1 MPPAYYPEHIDYA
14 RQGIET
20 PGTRRD
26 GQTGIWKGGKPANAS
41 HSADNDHACAGIF
54 DPADL
59 KDSKEPQDLS
69 RLLDDSASRY
79 PQRVLFQ
86 RRSLHPSSTPSTLV
100 YSNSI
105 IETTYAEVQ
114 SRRDAFGSGLLALER
129 EGQLT
134 SSTSLEASPVE
145 IKHTGVPF
153 YGDDNRKKGRA
164 RRGWAVGL
172 WSGNRE
178 EWQVVDQACQAYGLV
193 AVALY
198 ATLGPQVARYITNH
212 CPLSLIVA
220 SGDHLPALLK
230 IAPHCPTLRVIVTM
244 DAFPPS
250 EWEIIQQW
258 AHSINIKL
266 YTFNDVEARG
276 RADLLSP
283 GPEPGEE
290 DISKNRVVA
299 ISYTSGTT
307 GDPKGVVITSS
318 NLLYATLSIAAGY
331 SDRLKGIHW
340 KLLSFLP
347 LGHIYE
353 RVLESVALYYGATI
367 AFSQCD
373 PAKFLEDAQ
382 FFKPHMLP
390 GVPRMWNRISSAI
403 TDQMKAPGLKGALLR
418 KAVAT
423 KLADWE
429 ETGQVTHTVY
439 DALVF
444 RKIKALA
451 GGEVIFMTTGS
462 APLRPDVHALLKVCF
477 CADFVQG
484 VIPSKP
490 DLTTF
495 VHSIPNDKTSLGTC
509 GFLASCNEA
518 KLVDVPDM
526 NYHATDQPNP
536 RGELCMRGYNV
547 SPGYLHNEKA
557 TAEAIDD
564 EGWFHT
570 GDIGEFDAC
579 GRLKIIDRL
588 KNVIK
593 LSQGQYVA
601 LEKLEGLY
609 ASNPL
614 FASLLVHGDSTR
626 SHLIALAVLDPEQA
640 SKLVWKVLKKGVR
653 AEDVKQLEMAVKE
666 NEVRKVVLRQ
676 LAKVAAKNGLNGFEM
691 IKGLHLTVR
700 PFPDEIL
707 TPTFKVK
714 RNIAAK
720 VFRDVI
726 EEVYSRGEGEVKE
739 PLAPLPRVSRG

>member
-26 GQTGIWKGGKPANAS
+26 GQTGIWKGG
-41 HSADNDHACAGIF
+41 IF

-59 KDSKEPQDLS
+59 KDSKEPQDLF
-69 RLLDDSASRY
+69 RLLED
-79 PQRVLFQ
+79 
-86 RRSLHPSSTPSTLV
+86 
-100 YSNSI
+100 
-105 IETTYAEVQ
+105 
-114 SRRDAFGSGLLALER
+114 
-129 EGQLT
+129 
-134 SSTSLEASPVE
+134 
-145 IKHTGVPF
+145 
-153 YGDDNRKKGRA
+153 
-164 RRGWAVGL
+164 
-172 WSGNRE
+172 
-178 EWQVVDQACQAYGLV
+178 C
-193 AVALY
+193 
-198 ATLGPQVARYITNH
+198 
-212 CPLSLIVA
+212 
-220 SGDHLPALLK
+220 DHLPALLK

-258 AHSINIKL
+258 AQSINIKL
-266 YTFNDVEARG
+266 YTFSDVEARG

-353 RVLESVALYYGATI
+353 RVLESVALYCGATI

-423 KLADWE
+423 KIANWE

-484 VIPSKP
+484 FGMTETMSTGALKYRVSHVPSKP

-557 TAEAIDD
+557 TAEAIDN

-593 LSQGQYVA
+593 LSQGRVTLRKFEYVA

-640 SKLVWKVLKKGVR
+640 SKLVWKVLEKGVR

-666 NEVRKVVLRQ
+666 KEVRKVVLRQ

-726 EEVYSRGEGEVKE
+726 EEVYDRGEGEVKE
-739 PLAPLPRVSRG
+739 PLAPLARVARG